1 MSCLWNV
8 NVYETTCLWNGL
20 SVKSPIC
27 EMYFYEMTCLW
38 NVLSMECPVYEMYSY
53 EMSISMKCQCLWN
66 GLSMKSPIYKMY
78 SYEMSRQAKIKTYS
92 IFMNFI
98 SMHSLNVLKRS
109 KKVLIWNYFLIQT
122 INCYKYLLLII

>member
-1 MSCLWNV
+1 MSMSMKWPVYEMSCLWNV
-8 NVYETTCLWNGL
+8 NVYET
-20 SVKSPIC
+20 
-27 EMYFYEMTCLW
+27 TCLW

-109 KKVLIWNYFLIQT
+109 KKSFNLKLFFNSNYKLLQIFA
-122 INCYKYLLLII
+122 INYISSFFNKGL